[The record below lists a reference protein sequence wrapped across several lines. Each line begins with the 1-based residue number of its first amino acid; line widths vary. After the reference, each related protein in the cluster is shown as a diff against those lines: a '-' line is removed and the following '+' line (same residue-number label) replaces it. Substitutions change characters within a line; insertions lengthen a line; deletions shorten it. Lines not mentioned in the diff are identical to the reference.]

1 MDSIRLFVRVEVT
14 AALSLL
20 LAATVM
26 AALGAAPFGNS
37 GTAFQ
42 GPGDAAVFYF
52 TSTLLFG
59 VIPAIALGGPI
70 YFIFLKQ
77 REPRWLYVILLGVT
91 PGLLLLPF
99 DVLLGTLA
107 TVCGLLVASLTHLGC
122 RRLGP
127 NQSFKPTPS
136 ARLNSRC

>member
-20 LAATVM
+20 TAATVM
-26 AALGAAPFGNS
+26 AGLGAAPFGS
-37 GTAFQ
+37 PGTAFQ
-42 GPGDAAVFYF
+42 GPGDAAAFYF

-59 VIPAIALGGPI
+59 AIPAIALGGPI
-70 YFIFLKQ
+70 YFLILRR
-77 REPRWLYVILLGVT
+77 REPRWLYVIMLGVS

-99 DVLLGTLA
+99 DFLLGNLA
-107 TVCGLLVASLTHLGC
+107 IVSGLLVASLTHLGC

-127 NQSFKPTPS
+127 NPSFKPQPS
-136 ARLNSRC
+136 ARPNSRR